1 MTMITKTKAKTIY
14 FDLKH
19 KILSGELKADAR
31 LVIHQLAGMYDSS
44 DIPVREALKEL
55 AAEDLIE
62 MSPHKGSRVK
72 KLSVKDMQDMLEIR
86 KTLEPLAARLAA
98 ENSTPE
104 LVASLETVHEKCVK
118 MAQEKNYTDYSTA
131 NREFHQ
137 LIVEASD
144 NTYLKKLLS
153 ELLRNERR
161 TKTIFDLF
169 PDIVS
174 VSLEEHREMI
184 RLIEQ
189 KKGREIAELMLK
201 HKARSYDK
209 LHAYFSR
216 AGGSAVNSS
225 K

>member
-1 MTMITKTKAKTIY
+1 MITKTKAKTIY

-19 KILSGELKADAR
+19 KILSGELKADSR

-72 KLSVKDMQDMLEIR
+72 KLSVKEMQDMLEIR

-98 ENSTPE
+98 ENATPE
-104 LVASLETVHEKCVK
+104 LIAQLEAVHAKCEK
-118 MAQEKNYTDYSTA
+118 MAKEKNYSDYSTA

-169 PDIVS
+169 PEVVN

-189 KKGREIAELMLK
+189 KKGKEIAELMYN

-209 LHAYFSR
+209 LHAYFSNLLKEQEN
-216 AGGSAVNSS
+216 AKS
-225 K
+225 